1 MFTRDLHGHPS
12 SIFRSFRSHPSVTR
26 LFDLA
31 SFQFHFRSITATR
44 PPLYTTVYT
53 LNPSSKIAPSPRG
66 VKSNLLDS
74 PQNFLTRQRR
84 KEGSRVNESR
94 RKILARRTGIDGG
107 NARRRCTEET
117 KWEGKG
123 EREGGSPRRSR
134 SRNFARKLL
143 SRTEARPQRSV
154 VLPGSSSSP
163 VYGRM

>member
-74 PQNFLTRQRR
+74 PQNFLTRQRWR
-84 KEGSRVNESR
+84 RDRELTSRR
-94 RKILARRTGIDGG
+94 RKILARWTGIDGG

-123 EREGGSPRRSR
+123 ERERGVPQGGRDPGTLRGNFYQEQRQD
-134 SRNFARKLL
+134 RND
-143 SRTEARPQRSV
+143 Q
-154 VLPGSSSSP
+154 
-163 VYGRM
+163 